1 MSSEIYYDKAFISIG
16 DKYIPLVCHGSTNTY
31 EFNRNG
37 REVAERYWAVLN
49 RPYRGR
55 SLFTSGEIQKIAE
68 TYEGFSQDNCGG
80 MRKSRNCAFEAGE
93 FQKWFLAGLKNVHT
107 IEEYRQYG
115 NSVVLTDLHTR
126 KTTYVS
132 TTDSFLA
139 ELSCIGEQ
147 NVDIRFD
154 SCRNF
159 YHPPRIG
166 KTSKFD
172 KLKQFY
178 ILKA

>member
-1 MSSEIYYDKAFISIG
+1 
-16 DKYIPLVCHGSTNTY
+16 
-31 EFNRNG
+31 
-37 REVAERYWAVLN
+37 
-49 RPYRGR
+49 
-55 SLFTSGEIQKIAE
+55 
-68 TYEGFSQDNCGG
+68 

-132 TTDSFLA
+132 ATDSFLE

-178 ILKA
+178 ILKAWSGYFVKRTRRGVMTIRTADPTVATVRKFRTEKAAQKYMEENAASFSRTSFSIECVRL

>member
-1 MSSEIYYDKAFISIG
+1 
-16 DKYIPLVCHGSTNTY
+16 
-31 EFNRNG
+31 
-37 REVAERYWAVLN
+37 
-49 RPYRGR
+49 
-55 SLFTSGEIQKIAE
+55 
-68 TYEGFSQDNCGG
+68 

-132 TTDSFLA
+132 ATDSFLE

-178 ILKA
+178 ILKAWSGYFVKRTRRGVMTIRTDDPTVATVRKFRTEKAAQKYMEENAAYFSRVRFTVECVRPKQAQKAA